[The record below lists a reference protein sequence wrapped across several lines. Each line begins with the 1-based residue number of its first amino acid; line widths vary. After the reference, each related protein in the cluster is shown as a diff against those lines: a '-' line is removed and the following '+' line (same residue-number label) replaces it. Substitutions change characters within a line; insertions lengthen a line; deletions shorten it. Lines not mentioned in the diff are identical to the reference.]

1 MPKASRQSFKAFL
14 DRQRAIHGRSIR
26 AFQHQ
31 PLCIRLDASFI
42 QHGLQRH
49 AGIHDVVHHAVGE
62 LAAVELRAAPL
73 HAGIRRAF
81 EEVDLVHARHAL
93 DVVHRE
99 HQRLVHEAVDH
110 QPVIGGIDLRDAG
123 VMPLEA
129 QARWRDDAV
138 EFVQRREIHRG
149 SGDAV
154 SHDTSRRI
162 TFFSNFEGM
171 P

>member
-1 MPKASRQSFKAFL
+1 MRRSHFTQRFPSQPGIVQAFL
-14 DRQRAIHGRSIR
+14 DRQRAIHAGSIR

-49 AGIHDVVHHAVGE
+49 AGIHDVVHHAVGK

-81 EEVDLVHARHAL
+81 EEVDPVHARHAL
-93 DVVHRE
+93 DVLHRE
-99 HQRLVHEAVDH
+99 HQWLIDQAIDH
-110 QPVIGGIDLRDAG
+110 QTVACRIDFRDAA
-123 VMPLEA
+123 VVALEA
-129 QARWRDDAV
+129 EPGRRDDS
-138 EFVQRREIHRG
+138 VQLMERREIDGRFG
-149 SGDAV
+149 G
-154 SHDTSRRI
+154 RRK
-162 TFFSNFEGM
+162 